1 MGKIVT
7 DNEELINLIEET
19 PSLKQIVDKAEGNL
33 FEDDIKR
40 VAKALEVISEY
51 TPFGIDEEMNI
62 ASVEGKQSIKVRKVL
77 TDDNDLLA
85 HIEHS
90 TSLRKLASKVITP
103 LTEVDVAYIA
113 QALLK
118 ILDKYPVRVSSM
130 GENLRQII
138 EIVNKNQEV

>member
-1 MGKIVT
+1 MGKIIT

-19 PSLKQIVDKAEGNL
+19 PSLKQIVDKAEGDL
-33 FEDDIKR
+33 FEDDVKR

-51 TPFGIDEEMNI
+51 TPLGIDEEMNI
-62 ASVEGKQSIKVRKVL
+62 ASIEGKQSIKIRKVL
-77 TDDNDLLA
+77 TDDTDLLA

-138 EIVNKNQEV
+138 EIVNKNQEA